1 MTDLIATRL
10 AQRTAAE
17 YAMSV
22 NAKILELLVLQTH
35 PAPLKGEGPS
45 RVTPCLVE
53 LCGLFLLL
61 ANRLTV
67 SLGSIWVGGL
77 I

>member
-1 MTDLIATRL
+1 MTDLIVARL

-35 PAPLKGEGPS
+35 PAPLKGGGHPL
-45 RVTPCLVE
+45 VTPCLVE
-53 LCGLFLLL
+53 LCGLFLLS
-61 ANRLTV
+61 ARLTV